1 MRVKFNRFLFF
12 SVVVISQLLPGC
24 KEDHVKPANN
34 FLLSSQ
40 NILTRTAAE
49 IRGLL
54 TGTTLS
60 ALPTADVILYKITY
74 KTSYKDQEI
83 IASGLVALP
92 KTTQGVPMV
101 SFQHGTIAAHAE
113 APSVLP
119 VTSQELIVYT
129 GLASI
134 GFIAVVPD
142 FIGFGSSSAFL
153 HPYYVEDV
161 TASAVIDMLKAAKEL
176 AAEQNINFN
185 GKLFLAGYSQGGY
198 ATMATH
204 KSIEQNGLPG
214 FNLIASFPA
223 AGGYEVKA
231 MQEYFFGLPT
241 YREPFYIAY
250 VAVAYKTHYAGWTR
264 PLSDFFAEPYA
275 TRIPGLFDGNK
286 NGSLINYE
294 LTNSIPDLISADL
307 RANINTD
314 PKYKYAVD
322 AFHENSL
329 VDWKPAIKMFMYH
342 GDADVTVPY
351 NNSVI
356 TLNKLLSNGA
366 SASVVTLT
374 KLTGADHGSGVI
386 PYIQNFVPKMISL
399 K

>member
-1 MRVKFNRFLFF
+1 MRVKINRFLFF
-12 SVVVISQLLPGC
+12 SVVVISQLFPGC

-54 TGTTLS
+54 TGTSLS

-101 SFQHGTIAAHAE
+101 SFQHGTIAAHSE

-119 VTSQELIVYT
+119 VTSQESIVYT

-142 FIGFGSSSAFL
+142 FIGFGSSAAFL
-153 HPYYVEDV
+153 HPYYVEYP
-161 TASAVIDMLKAAKEL
+161 TASAIIDMIKAAKEL

-223 AGGYEVKA
+223 AGGYDVKA

-250 VAVAYKTHYAGWTR
+250 VALAYKTHYPGWTR

-275 TRIPGLFDGNK
+275 D
-286 NGSLINYE
+286 
-294 LTNSIPDLISADL
+294 
-307 RANINTD
+307 
-314 PKYKYAVD
+314 
-322 AFHENSL
+322 
-329 VDWKPAIKMFMYH
+329 
-342 GDADVTVPY
+342 
-351 NNSVI
+351 
-356 TLNKLLSNGA
+356 
-366 SASVVTLT
+366 
-374 KLTGADHGSGVI
+374 
-386 PYIQNFVPKMISL
+386 QNPRPV
-399 K
+399 